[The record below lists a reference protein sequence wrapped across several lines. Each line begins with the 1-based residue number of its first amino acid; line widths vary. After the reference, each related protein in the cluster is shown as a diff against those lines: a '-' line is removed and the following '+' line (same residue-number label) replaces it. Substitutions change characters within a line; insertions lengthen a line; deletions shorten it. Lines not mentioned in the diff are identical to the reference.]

1 MALQRRQKMMKSA
14 CMRWLVC
21 SVVAVMMIAVLG
33 GCAKKEAEQA
43 SETTEAVTETPA
55 ASPMAGTYT
64 VDSPAGKITLTLN
77 ADNTAVM
84 SMQPLTPDAPAQVQN
99 GTWVAGA
106 TPEAVDV
113 TFTQQM
119 GDSTMSMVLNFAGAG
134 DMLNL
139 TNGDAVGMPGLSLHK
154 EHAEGAG
161 H

>member
-1 MALQRRQKMMKSA
+1 MMKSA
-14 CMRWLVC
+14 WMRWIVC
-21 SVVAVMMIAVLG
+21 SAVAVMMIAVLG

-43 SETTEAVTETPA
+43 AETTTTETAETPA
-55 ASPMAGTYT
+55 TSPMAGTYA

-84 SMQPLTPDAPAQVQN
+84 SMQPLAADAPAQVQN
-99 GTWVAGA
+99 GTWAAGA

-113 TFTQQM
+113 TFTTQM
-119 GDSTMSMVLNFAGAG
+119 GDSTMSMVLNFAATG
-134 DMLNL
+134 DVLNL